1 MTSASIL
8 IVDDD
13 RDLGEMLS
21 EFLGKSNFTTKTAVD
36 GLLAAELIARERF
49 DLVILDVMLPS
60 LNGFDVL
67 KRIRRQVATPVIML
81 TARGEDSDCVL
92 GLELGADDYLS
103 KPFSLQQLGARVRA
117 ILRRTVKRPDG
128 AGEAVSAGP
137 VTLFPDT
144 FGAHFDGK
152 PLPLTGTEFRLLEIL
167 IRSMGQTKSREF
179 LTEHVLGRAL
189 SPYDRSIDMHVS
201 NLRRKLSPDPDT
213 VIEIRNI
220 RGAGYVLLVN
230 AGSAT

>member
-1 MTSASIL
+1 MNPASIL

-13 RDLGEMLS
+13 RDLGEMLC
-21 EFLGKSNFTTKTAVD
+21 EFLNKSNFATSTAVD
-36 GLLAAELIARERF
+36 GLLAADLIIKERF

-67 KRIRRQVATPVIML
+67 KRIRKHASTPVIML

-117 ILRRTVKRPDG
+117 ILRRTARRPEDSG
-128 AGEAVSAGP
+128 AFLSVGPLAV
-137 VTLFPDT
+137 FPDT
-144 FGAHFDGK
+144 LAAHFHGK
-152 PLPLTGTEFRLLEIL
+152 PLALTGTEFRLLEL
-167 IRSMGQTKSREF
+167 LVKSTGQATTREH
-179 LTEHVLGRAL
+179 LTEQVLGRAL

-201 NLRRKLSPDPDT
+201 NLRRKLSAYGDSS
-213 VIEIRNI
+213 IEIRNI
-220 RGAGYVLLVN
+220 RGAGYVLLSGPG
-230 AGSAT
+230 AET